1 MSSKMTGEDI
11 GINTLDPKVRLHINN
26 GAVFVDSGG
35 LNPNSTPLNSY
46 YNTGNE
52 TSPQIIL
59 GNEDAWDSTDQNS
72 PQSYIK
78 CRLLNYN
85 GQGFRATVNDG
96 TSVYDHTSNQWQS
109 RTFDY
114 DGYPSQYLSLNELTN
129 TNQGSG
135 TLLTCGLYVSGNYT
149 GSLSDGDRLSLYADG
164 SLKITGHLRIGDS
177 HASGGTS
184 YGQGSIRY
192 NSSTN
197 DFEGFTNEWKSLTQ
211 GGGSSNFV
219 NTLFLNTSLI
229 DSLETGGNDW
239 TYGPSNNQTYQNPTY
254 TVSEFENFFTNHSD
268 KYKLTLYS
276 GDRYTEILIEDLVS
290 FFAPANNTSSTKKY
304 YIHYDDTD
312 TRDNEEWFEYKDSDL
327 IFRAHTPTTI
337 NATHHRTYRI
347 EMHSFSEAPSN
358 VYTKSE
364 VNALISSVAT
374 GSDESAILWFHYPNN
389 HTGNPQNVTAIMDAL
404 NSTYPPADYSPLKR
418 LILHT
423 NDAEGS
429 GGDTQFRSR
438 GYLFTRNQ
446 TLPQWDFIDYID
458 DNFDWSL
465 IEPPT
470 PPTPPT
476 AGNNFVH
483 VESNT
488 INVADGTTSSYTVG
502 GWNVLTFDDLFP
514 TLTENAVF
522 LITCYVLWIP
532 INAGHSVYFR
542 NPHPNGVNDNSTP
555 YTTVIDPNDS
565 AFLIRAAAG
574 GNSMMFT
581 MVAERSS
588 GSSVAIKYWPTQGG
602 ASHLTF
608 TSSHCMKI
616 G

>member
-96 TSVYDHTSNQWQS
+96 TSVYDHTSNQYQS

-114 DGYPSQYLSLNELTN
+114 DSYPSQYLHLNELTN

-149 GSLSDGDRLSLYADG
+149 GSLSDGNRMSLYADG
-164 SLKITGHLRIGDS
+164 SLKITGHLKIGDS
-177 HASGGTS
+177 DYSGGTG

-192 NSSTN
+192 NISTN
-197 DFEGFTNEWKSLTQ
+197 DFEGFTSEWKSLTQ
-211 GGGSSNFV
+211 SAGLSNTTT
-219 NTLFLNTSLI
+219 TLFLDYDVAKTDVS
-229 DSLETGGNDW
+229 SGGGTGYI
-239 TYGPSNNQTYQNPTY
+239 YGKSSSNPDYV
-254 TVSEFENFFTNHSD
+254 VSEFENFKTTHDD
-268 KYKLTLYS
+268 KYKLVFYS
-276 GDRYTEILIEDLVS
+276 QHGTDELLI
-290 FFAPANNTSSTKKY
+290 
-304 YIHYDDTD
+304 
-312 TRDNEEWFEYKDSDL
+312 SDL
-327 IFRAHTPTTI
+327 IEIDPSPT
-337 NATHHRTYRI
+337 NYLFVHHDDDYRLDVYHAVYFDGNDLIYLVVNNSNTQASNTRYPPYRI
-347 EMHSFSEAPSN
+347 DMHSYAEAPSN
-358 VYTKSE
+358 MYTKSE

-374 GSDESAILWFHYPNN
+374 GSDESAILWFHYPTNN
-389 HTGNPQNVTAIMDAL
+389 YGNPQNETAIIDAL
-404 NSTYPPADYSPLKR
+404 NSTYPPANYSPLKR

-423 NDAEGS
+423 NDSEGS
-429 GGDTQFRSR
+429 VGDTQFRSR
-438 GYLFTRNQ
+438 GYLFIRNQ
-446 TLPQWDFIDYID
+446 SLPQWDFIGHID

-470 PPTPPT
+470 LPEPPA

-488 INVADGTTSSYTVG
+488 INVADGTTPSYTVG
-502 GWNVLTFDDLFP
+502 AWNVLTFDDLFP

-522 LITCYVLWIP
+522 LITCYALWIP
-532 INAGHSVYFR
+532 RNAGHSIYLR
-542 NPHPNGVNDNSTP
+542 NPYPNGISDNSTP
-555 YTTVIDPNDS
+555 YVSEIDPNDN
-565 AFLIRAAAG
+565 AFLIRGPTG
-574 GNSMMFT
+574 GGSMMFT
-581 MVAERSS
+581 MVAQRSS
-588 GSSVAIKYWPTQGG
+588 GSSVAIKYWPTQGST
-602 ASHLTF
+602 SHLTF

>member
-85 GQGFRATVNDG
+85 GQGFRVTVNDG
-96 TSVYDHTSNQWQS
+96 TVVYDHTSNQWQS
-109 RTFDY
+109 RTYDY
-114 DGYPSQYLSLNELTN
+114 DLYPSQYLFLNELTN

-135 TLLTCGLYVSGNYT
+135 TLLTCGLNVSGNYT
-149 GSLSDGDRLSLYADG
+149 GSLSDGDRLCLYADG
-164 SLKITGHLRIGDS
+164 SLKITGHLKISDS
-177 HASGGTS
+177 DYSGGTNYS
-184 YGQGSIRY
+184 QGSIRY
-192 NSSTN
+192 NISTN
-197 DFEGFTNEWKSLTQ
+197 DFEGFTSEWKSLTQ
-211 GGGSSNFV
+211 SGGLSNTTT
-219 NTLFLNTSLI
+219 TLFLDYDIAKN
-229 DSLETGGNDW
+229 DVGGSTNQS
-239 TYGPSNNQTYQNPTY
+239 YLFGKASSNPDYV
-254 TVSEFENFFTNHSD
+254 VSEFADFKTNHSD
-268 KYKLTLYS
+268 KYKLISYS
-276 GDRYTEILIEDLVS
+276 QEGQFEVLI
-290 FFAPANNTSSTKKY
+290 
-304 YIHYDDTD
+304 
-312 TRDNEEWFEYKDSDL
+312 SDL
-327 IFRAHTPTTI
+327 IAINPTSNNHLGLFKDD
-337 NATHHRTYRI
+337 NAFTDNQHSVYFDGDDLYYIVDYNGDTTRSNTRFPPYRI
-347 EMHSFSEAPSN
+347 DVHSYAEAPSN
-358 VYTKSE
+358 MYTKSE

-374 GSDESAILWFHYPNN
+374 GSDESAILWFHYPTN
-389 HTGNPQNVTAIMDAL
+389 HYGNPQNETVIIDAL
-404 NSTYPPADYSPLKR
+404 NSTYPPANYSPLKR

-438 GYLFTRNQ
+438 GYLFIRNQ
-446 TLPQWDFIDYID
+446 SLPQWDFIGYID

-470 PPTPPT
+470 LPEPPA
-476 AGNNFVH
+476 AGSNFVH
-483 VESNT
+483 VESET
-488 INVADGTTSSYTVG
+488 INVADGTTPLYTVG
-502 GWNVLTFDDLFP
+502 AWNVLTFDDLFP

-522 LITCYVLWIP
+522 LVTCYALWIP
-532 INAGHSVYFR
+532 VNAGHSVYFR
-542 NPHPNGVNDNSTP
+542 NPHPNGISDNSTP
-555 YTTVIDPNDS
+555 YTNVIDPNDS
-565 AFLIRAAAG
+565 AFLIRAPNG
-574 GNSMMFT
+574 GGSMMFT

-602 ASHLTF
+602 GSHLTF

>member
-1 MSSKMTGEDI
+1 MTGEDI

-59 GNEDAWDSTDQNS
+59 GNEWAWDSTR
-72 PQSYIK
+72 QSSLFTKIK
-78 CRLLNYN
+78 ARVMNYN
-85 GQGFRATVNDG
+85 GGGMRLSMNDG
-96 TSVYDHTSNQWQS
+96 SQLYDHASGQWLDK
-109 RTFDY
+109 TYDY
-114 DGYPSQYLSLNELTN
+114 DVYPSQYLHLNILSN

-135 TLLTCGLYVSGNYT
+135 TLLTCGLNVSGNYT
-149 GSLSDGDRLSLYADG
+149 GSLSGGDRLSLYADG

-197 DFEGFTNEWKSLTQ
+197 DFEGFTSEWKSLTQ
-211 GGGSSNFV
+211 SGGLSNTTTTLFYNKSIAVNDVSGATNQVYVYGKASSNPDYV
-219 NTLFLNTSLI
+219 
-229 DSLETGGNDW
+229 
-239 TYGPSNNQTYQNPTY
+239 
-254 TVSEFENFFTNHSD
+254 VSEFQDFKSNHDD
-268 KYKLTLYS
+268 KYKLVFYS
-276 GDRYTEILIEDLVS
+276 QDGTSEVLI
-290 FFAPANNTSSTKKY
+290 
-304 YIHYDDTD
+304 
-312 TRDNEEWFEYKDSDL
+312 SDL
-327 IFRAHTPTTI
+327 IDI
-337 NATHHRTYRI
+337 NPSSNNYFYLQYDDQTNNDGYHAVYFDGDDLYYRVGYSGSTGGSNTRFATYRI
-347 EMHSFSEAPSN
+347 EMHSYAEAPSN
-358 VYTKSE
+358 IYTKSE

-389 HTGNPQNVTAIMDAL
+389 HTGNPQNDTAIMDAL

-423 NDAEGS
+423 NDQEGS
-429 GGDTQFRSR
+429 AGDTQFRSK
-438 GYLFTRNQ
+438 GYLFIRNQ
-446 TLPQWDFIDYID
+446 TLLQWDFIDLID
-458 DNFDWSL
+458 SNFDWSL

-476 AGNNFVH
+476 AGNNFIH

-488 INVADGTTSSYTVG
+488 INVADGTTPSYTVG

-522 LITCYVLWIP
+522 LVTCYVLWIP

-542 NPHPNGVNDNSTP
+542 NPHPNGISDNSTP
-555 YTTVIDPNDS
+555 YTNVIDPNDS
-565 AFLIRAAAG
+565 AFLIRGPNG
-574 GNSMMFT
+574 GGSMMFT